1 MRRGA
6 SPGEHVRDHHVVG
19 RGPQPLEHRPG
30 VPDPDPDPAQRQAEP
45 DQVHQRGVHLDGQ
58 LR

>member
-1 MRRGA
+1 MGRGA
-6 SPGEHVRDHHVVG
+6 PPGEHVRDHRVIG
-19 RGPQPLEHRPG
+19 AGPQPLEYRPG
-30 VPDPDPDPAQRQAEP
+30 VPDADPDPAQRQPEP

>member
-1 MRRGA
+1 VGGGA
-6 SPGEHVRDHHVVG
+6 PPGEHVRDYHVVG
-19 RGPQPLEHRPG
+19 AGSQPLEYRPG
-30 VPDPDPDPAQRQAEP
+30 VPDPDPDPAQRQPEP